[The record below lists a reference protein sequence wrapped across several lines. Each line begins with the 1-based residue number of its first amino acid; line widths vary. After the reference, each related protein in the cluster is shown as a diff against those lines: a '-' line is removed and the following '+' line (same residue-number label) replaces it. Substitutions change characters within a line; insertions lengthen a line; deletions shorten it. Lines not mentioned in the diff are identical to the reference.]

1 MGDQLLE
8 SVADAT
14 MHKDRYELDWALT
27 RLLFQFLNAVA
38 VELFRLIEDEHGK
51 RLLCRA
57 TFPETPGKRHISPEI
72 SLSDTTAP
80 PPPGWSDCIA
90 RAAIVEI
97 AEAGRAVTFIPI
109 QTDHR
114 DVAGVLRIVTAAALT
129 AREHELIS
137 GVLHIIRNHISL
149 LDYSESDTLTGLRNR
164 KTFERF
170 FERIRAQVES
180 DATATAGAGNDAEP
194 YWLALVDIDHFKS
207 INDSYGH
214 LFGDEVLLLM
224 SRLMKR
230 AFRGADSLFRFGGEE
245 FVVVL
250 ERTSAAGV
258 LIALDRLRNSVAE
271 YQFPQVRHVTIS
283 IGATRITRSDIVT
296 TCVERADA
304 ALYYAKNHG
313 RNRVENWEALLS
325 AGKVAPKGSAGEI
338 ELF

>member
-8 SVADAT
+8 GVADAT
-14 MHKDRYELDWALT
+14 THKDRHELDWALT
-27 RLLFQFLNAVA
+27 RLLFQFLNAAA
-38 VELFRLIEDEHGK
+38 VELFRLIDDEHGK

-57 TFPETPGKRHISPEI
+57 TFPETPGKPHISREI
-72 SLSDTTAP
+72 ALSDTASP
-80 PPPGWSDCIA
+80 PPPGWSDCISS
-90 RAAIVEI
+90 AAIVEI
-97 AEAGRAVTFIPI
+97 PEVNRAVTFMPI
-109 QTDHR
+109 QTDR
-114 DVAGVLRIVTAAALT
+114 GVAGALRIVTATALT

-149 LDYSESDTLTGLRNR
+149 LDYSESDTLTGLLNR

-170 FERIRAQVES
+170 FERIRGQVES
-180 DATATAGAGNDAEP
+180 DQASSPGAGNDPEP
-194 YWLALVDIDHFKS
+194 HWLALVDIDHFKS
-207 INDSYGH
+207 INDSHGH

-224 SRLMKR
+224 SRLMRR

-250 ERTSAAGV
+250 EHTSAAGV
-258 LIALDRLRNSVAE
+258 LIALDRLRNLVAE
-271 YQFPQVRHVTIS
+271 YRFPQVRHVTIS

-304 ALYYAKNHG
+304 ALYHAKNHG
-313 RNRVENWEALLS
+313 RNRVDTWEALLATGEVS
-325 AGKVAPKGSAGEI
+325 PKEGNGDV